1 MLVTAINKI
10 DRSVIHNAAAHKL
23 SADWVINPP
32 QEVLNTPSN
41 LWVFEGDT
49 VRVATAA
56 EQDVLTFPLL
66 KAAKLQALEEWW
78 KQREIEGIQIV
89 HNNTNIVL
97 GITPDDIAL
106 INGLYTSAKDSV
118 ALGYA
123 SSTTDFQLH
132 DINGDMHLFKLPE
145 LTTILLLYSQSRA
158 ALHATRNSKKK
169 AIQNSTTKA
178 ELDLI
183 EV

>member
-1 MLVTAINKI
+1 MLVTAINKN
-10 DRSVIHNAAAHKL
+10 DRSVIYNAAAHKL
-23 SADWVINPP
+23 SEDWIINPP
-32 QEVLNTPSN
+32 HEVLNTPSN
-41 LWVFEGDT
+41 LWVFEGNT

-56 EQDVLTFPLL
+56 EQDILTFPLL
-66 KAAKLQALEEWW
+66 KAAKLQTLEDWW
-78 KQREIEGIQIV
+78 KQREVEGIQIV

-97 GITPDDIAL
+97 GITPDDITL

-145 LTTILLLYSQSRA
+145 LTTILLLYSQARA
-158 ALHATRNSKKK
+158 TLHATRNSKKK
-169 AIQNSTTKA
+169 SIQNATTKA
-178 ELDLI
+178 ELDSVEI
-183 EV
+183 